1 MDHAGRI
8 VCRLYRRFCGTH
20 SRDHPVQQGFM
31 TTPPE
36 DAVPDCE
43 IELPADPMPVNPAL
57 EARLSGAYRRI
68 LCVAIALSVAG
79 TLTAALMFTWQSGL
93 GLAIGSLLAYVNFVW
108 LHHGTERLVERIIAA
123 NTKTAEGK
131 SKPRKVRFAFPFPLP
146 YPHLIAVA
154 YVILKSYPRL
164 LIGFIVGL
172 ILPILAAMGEGIY
185 EAVVISKIDQASH

>member
-1 MDHAGRI
+1 MSTPLEGSPPDQGPDPEI
-8 VCRLYRRFCGTH
+8 VNL
-20 SRDHPVQQGFM
+20 V
-31 TTPPE
+31 
-36 DAVPDCE
+36 
-43 IELPADPMPVNPAL
+43 PVNPAV
-57 EARLSGAYRRI
+57 EQRLSGAYGRI
-68 LCVAIALSVAG
+68 LRVAIALSVAG

-123 NTKTAEGK
+123 NTKTAEAK
-131 SKPRKVRFAFPFPLP
+131 SKPRKVRFAFPFPLR
-146 YPHLIAVA
+146 YALLIAVA